1 MGQQI
6 SDRHNLSRQMKVNE
20 DGSIDVN
27 AELEVK
33 DIQIGAVEIKD
44 GETDARQKVKSDGT
58 DNASVVTQNTQPLPT
73 GAATSAKQD
82 TLITELQL
90 KADLTEIQ
98 PVSVASSVV
107 YGTRIDEA
115 TSTVTYIGKATPGTA
130 TSVSLWQIQKIDT
143 TTGTVITWADGNG
156 DFDNVWDNRTS
167 LTYS

>member
-44 GETDARQKVKSDGT
+44 GTTDIRAIVNSDGSI
-58 DNASVVTQNTQPLPT
+58 NNTQ
-73 GAATSAKQD
+73 
-82 TLITELQL
+82 
-90 KADLTEIQ
+90 
-98 PVSVASSVV
+98 VVVV

-156 DFDNVWDNRTS
+156 DFDNEWDNRAS
-167 LTYS
+167 LSYS

>member
-44 GETDARQKVKSDGT
+44 GTTDIRAIVNSDGSI
-58 DNASVVTQNTQPLPT
+58 NNTQ
-73 GAATSAKQD
+73 
-82 TLITELQL
+82 
-90 KADLTEIQ
+90 
-98 PVSVASSVV
+98 VVVV

-156 DFDNVWDNRTS
+156 DFDNIWDNRAT

>member
-44 GETDARQKVKSDGT
+44 GTTDIRAIVNSDGSI
-58 DNASVVTQNTQPLPT
+58 NNTQ
-73 GAATSAKQD
+73 
-82 TLITELQL
+82 
-90 KADLTEIQ
+90 
-98 PVSVASSVV
+98 VVVV

-156 DFDNVWDNRTS
+156 DFDNEWDNRTS
-167 LTYS
+167 LSYS

>member
-58 DNASVVTQNTQPLPT
+58 DNASVVTDR
-73 GAATSAKQD
+73 K
-82 TLITELQL
+82 
-90 KADLTEIQ
+90 
-98 PVSVASSVV
+98 SVV
-107 YGTRIDEA
+107 
-115 TSTVTYIGKATPGTA
+115 
-130 TSVSLWQIQKIDT
+130 
-143 TTGTVITWADGNG
+143 
-156 DFDNVWDNRTS
+156 
-167 LTYS
+167 

>member
-44 GETDARQKVKSDGT
+44 GTTDIRAIVNSDGSI
-58 DNASVVTQNTQPLPT
+58 NNTQ
-73 GAATSAKQD
+73 
-82 TLITELQL
+82 
-90 KADLTEIQ
+90 
-98 PVSVASSVV
+98 VVVV

-156 DFDNVWDNRTS
+156 DFDNIWANRAS
-167 LTYS
+167 LSYS

>member
-44 GETDARQKVKSDGT
+44 GTTDIRAIVNSDGSI
-58 DNASVVTQNTQPLPT
+58 NNTQ
-73 GAATSAKQD
+73 
-82 TLITELQL
+82 
-90 KADLTEIQ
+90 
-98 PVSVASSVV
+98 VVVV

-156 DFDNVWDNRTS
+156 NFDNVWDNRAS
-167 LTYS
+167 LSYS

>member
-115 TSTVTYIGKATPGTA
+115 TSTVTYIGKAVPGTA
-130 TSVSLWQIQKIDT
+130 TSAASWQIQKMDT

-156 DFDNVWDNRTS
+156 SSDNIWDNRTS